1 MAVIKNKEVLQ
12 SYILTTAKYDFTLY
26 EKRIMYRQIEIEQE
40 LLLGQSIKPGVI
52 IETNL
57 WKDKKYTIPVNWVLP
72 NGEKDKNHAQV
83 KKAFEAL
90 MSKKIIY
97 ETPDAIEGFPLIQ
110 RFKVDKK
117 GETVTWQVPKEI
129 VDVIVNFAKGF
140 RKYELKTAM
149 EFESVYAM
157 RFYELLS
164 GQKNPLTYTI
174 EQLKDMFKISD
185 KYKLVSDFMRKVIEV
200 AKRELDEKSPYSF
213 EYKINK
219 SGRKFHSITFIPK
232 FQPQYQDED
241 LERQRLQQKV
251 SLRYTLTKQEINY
264 LKENFGFTDT
274 EIKKNMDTFK
284 EVLGVTD
291 LLTEVARIIS
301 KMNEYVRK
309 GNPISNPK
317 GYIINAL
324 KKSVSDIKE
333 RAERE
338 KEEHQEEVPTPT
350 QEPRQVSPI
359 SMIAGIAKDK
369 NINPRSIKQ

>member
-1 MAVIKNKEVLQ
+1 MAVINNKEVLQ
-12 SYILTTAKYDFTLY
+12 SYILTTAKYDFNIY
-26 EKRIMYRQIEIEQE
+26 EKRILYRQVELEQE
-40 LLLGQSIKPGVI
+40 LLLGQQLRPGVI
-52 IETNL
+52 IETSIF
-57 WKDKKYTIPVNWVLP
+57 KDKQYTIPVKWLL
-72 NGEKDKNHAQV
+72 NGEEDKNHARVRQ
-83 KKAFEAL
+83 AFKAL
-90 MSKKIIY
+90 MTKIIEY
-97 ETPDAIEGFPLIQ
+97 ETPDSIGAFPLIQ
-110 RFKVDKK
+110 KFRIDKRS
-117 GETVTWQVPKEI
+117 EFVTWQVPMEI
-129 VDVIVNFAKGF
+129 VDVAVNFAKGF
-140 RKYELKTAM
+140 RKYELKVAM
-149 EFESVYAM
+149 TFESIYAM

-185 KYKLVSDFMRKVIEV
+185 KYKLVSDFFRKVIEP
-200 AKRELDEKSPYSF
+200 AKRELDAKSPYSF
-213 EYKINK
+213 DFKINK

-241 LERQRLQQKV
+241 LERQRLQQQV

-291 LLTEVARIIS
+291 LLTEVSRIIA

-338 KEEHQEEVPTPT
+338 KEEHQEEAPTPT

>member
-1 MAVIKNKEVLQ
+1 MAVINNKEVLQ
-12 SYILTTAKYDFTLY
+12 SYILTTAKYDFNIY
-26 EKRIMYRQIEIEQE
+26 EKRILYRQVELEQE
-40 LLLGQSIKPGVI
+40 LLLGQQLRPGVI
-52 IETNL
+52 IETSIF
-57 WKDKKYTIPVNWVLP
+57 KDKQYTIPVKWLL
-72 NGEKDKNHAQV
+72 NGEEDKNHARVRQ
-83 KKAFEAL
+83 AFKAL
-90 MSKKIIY
+90 MTKIIEY
-97 ETPDAIEGFPLIQ
+97 ETPDSIGAFPLIQ
-110 RFKVDKK
+110 KFRIDKRS
-117 GETVTWQVPKEI
+117 EFVTWQVPMEI
-129 VDVIVNFAKGF
+129 VDVAVNFAKGF
-140 RKYELKTAM
+140 RKYELKVAM
-149 EFESVYAM
+149 TFESIYAM

-174 EQLKDMFKISD
+174 EDLKSMFKISD
-185 KYKLVSDFMRKVIEV
+185 KYKLVSDFFRKVIEP
-200 AKRELDEKSPYSF
+200 AKRELDAKSPYSF
-213 EYKINK
+213 DYKINK

-241 LERQRLQQKV
+241 LERQRLQQQV

-291 LLTEVARIIS
+291 LLTEVSRIIA

-338 KEEHQEEVPTPT
+338 KEEHQEEAPTPT
-350 QEPRQVSPI
+350 QEPRQVNPM
-359 SMIAGIAKDK
+359 SMIAGLAGKM
-369 NINPRSIKQ
+369 NNNN